1 MFSVAQFG
9 GAALFSNLAQVATF
23 VFICPARRK
32 FFPENQSSLNYPQK
46 FCMSIVFAFPWDDCQ
61 IQAKLE
67 AILMQNSR
75 VNKFYYGQSESGQC
89 QKN

>member
-32 FFPENQSSLNYPQK
+32 FFPENQSFLNYPQK
-46 FCMSIVFAFPWDDCQ
+46 FCMSIVFAFPWDNCQ
-61 IQAKLE
+61 IQEKLV
-67 AILMQNSR
+67 AMLMQNLR
-75 VNKFYYGQSESGQC
+75 VNKFYYG
-89 QKN
+89 